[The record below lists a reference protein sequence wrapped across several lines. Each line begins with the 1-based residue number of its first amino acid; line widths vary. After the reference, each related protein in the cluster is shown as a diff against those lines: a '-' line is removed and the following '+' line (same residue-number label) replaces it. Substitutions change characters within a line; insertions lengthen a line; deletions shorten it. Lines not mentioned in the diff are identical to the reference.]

1 MAARR
6 PMDDDSPAA
15 GGDDTVV
22 WPPVSVIM
30 PVLEEETH
38 LAEAVA
44 RVLAQDYPG
53 ELEVV
58 LAVGPSRDRTE
69 AIAAELAAADERV
82 RVVPNPTGATPSGL
96 NAALRA
102 SRHSIVVRV
111 DGHGLL
117 SDGYIRSAVRLLED
131 TGAANVGGTMAAEG
145 TAPLQQAVACAM
157 RSPLGVGGARFHVG
171 GAEGPAES
179 VYLGVFRREVLE
191 ELGGFDERFRRA
203 QDWELNYRI
212 RTSGRTIWY
221 SPTLSVTYRPR
232 ATWRALARQFFHT
245 GQWRRHVVRTYPD
258 TASPRYLAAP
268 VAVAGI
274 ALGTAMGVAAQVTAD
289 RHPGWA
295 RLLRLGWAA
304 PAGYGALVTL
314 GGLAITRQQPWRVRS
329 LMPAVLATMHLTWG
343 AGFLVPERQSDP
355 RQSDPERQSDGDA

>member
-1 MAARR
+1 
-6 PMDDDSPAA
+6 MDDDSPAA

-145 TAPLQQAVACAM
+145 TA
-157 RSPLGVGGARFHVG
+157 
-171 GAEGPAES
+171 
-179 VYLGVFRREVLE
+179 
-191 ELGGFDERFRRA
+191 
-203 QDWELNYRI
+203 
-212 RTSGRTIWY
+212 
-221 SPTLSVTYRPR
+221 
-232 ATWRALARQFFHT
+232 
-245 GQWRRHVVRTYPD
+245 
-258 TASPRYLAAP
+258 
-268 VAVAGI
+268 
-274 ALGTAMGVAAQVTAD
+274 
-289 RHPGWA
+289 
-295 RLLRLGWAA
+295 
-304 PAGYGALVTL
+304 
-314 GGLAITRQQPWRVRS
+314 
-329 LMPAVLATMHLTWG
+329 
-343 AGFLVPERQSDP
+343 
-355 RQSDPERQSDGDA
+355 